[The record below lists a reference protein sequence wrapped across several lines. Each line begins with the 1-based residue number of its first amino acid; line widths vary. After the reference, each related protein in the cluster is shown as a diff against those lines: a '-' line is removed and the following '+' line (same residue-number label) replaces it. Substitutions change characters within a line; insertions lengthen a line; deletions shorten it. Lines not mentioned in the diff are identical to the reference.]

1 MEWGFAVASFGGA
14 LVEFVEAAI
23 IVIAAAGL
31 SNWRSA
37 LQGAAWAA
45 LILAAV
51 VAVLGTAVLQLVPLT
66 ILRAVVGGLLILFGV
81 KWLAKATFR
90 LSRQRPTG
98 HHESEPESPR
108 LAFVTSF
115 NGVLLEGAEVV
126 FIVLALGTAGRA
138 LASSIVGAAVA
149 CVLVL
154 LGAIAARGPLAKVPD
169 IALKYVVGIMLTSFG
184 TLWLG
189 EALGV
194 PWWGKDLSV
203 LWLIAGNLV
212 LSWIGRTVLRQ
223 ARLNAER
230 TSASAEVS
238 A

>member
-1 MEWGFAVASFGGA
+1 MEWGFALASFGGA

-23 IVIAAAGL
+23 IVIAAAGVA
-31 SNWRSA
+31 NWRPA
-37 LQGAAWAA
+37 LKGAGWAA
-45 LILAAV
+45 LILVAV
-51 VAVLGTAVLQLVPLT
+51 VAVLGPTVGYVPLT
-66 ILRAVVGGLLILFGV
+66 VLRAITGGLLMLFGV

-98 HHESEPESPR
+98 HHDSEPESPR
-108 LAFVTSF
+108 LAFMLSF

-138 LASSIVGAAVA
+138 LASSIIGAAVA
-149 CVLVL
+149 CVLIL
-154 LGAIAARGPLAKVPD
+154 IGAVAARGPLAKVPD
-169 IALKYVVGIMLTSFG
+169 IALKYGVGIMLTSFG

-194 PWWGKDLSV
+194 PWWGHDAAV

-212 LSWIGRTVLRQ
+212 LSWIGMTLLRQ

-230 TSASAEVS
+230 RHVPAEVS